1 MKTHEFII
9 LKSVILGLMFL
20 MSPINSIAQVQD
32 LYSKE
37 QFISKTDTLLYRL
50 LLPKDFSETK
60 QYPLILFLHGAGE
73 RGNDNNKQLSHGSQL
88 FADNQ
93 NSFPAIVILPQCPE
107 SDYWSK
113 VIIDRST
120 RPLTLNFP
128 LEAKPTKVLTLV
140 MELMDEMLAKPF
152 VNKNQIYVG
161 GLSMGGMGTFE
172 ILYRQPNVF
181 AAAISICGAG
191 IPETTAAFAKT
202 VPMWI
207 FHGANDDVVDPQH
220 SVDMVSGILKYGGK
234 PNFSLY
240 AKDNHNSWDS
250 AFAEPE
256 LLTWLFSNSK
266 LKQ

>member
-1 MKTHEFII
+1 MKTHAFII
-9 LKSVILGLMFL
+9 LKSVILGLML
-20 MSPINSIAQVQD
+20 LLLPNNSVAQVQD

-37 QFISKTDTLLYRL
+37 QFISKNDTLLYRL
-50 LLPKDFSETK
+50 LLPKDFSESNK
-60 QYPLILFLHGAGE
+60 YPVLLFLHGSGE
-73 RGNDNNKQLSHGSQL
+73 RGNDNNKQLSHGSKL

-93 NSFPAIVILPQCPE
+93 NAFPAIVILPQCPE
-107 SDYWSK
+107 TDYWSN

-120 RPLTLNFP
+120 QPLFLQFP
-128 LEAKPTKVLTLV
+128 KDAAPTKALTLV
-140 MELMDEMLAKPF
+140 MELMEEMLSKSF
-152 VNKNQIYVG
+152 VNKNQVYVG

-172 ILYRQPNVF
+172 ILYRKPNMF

-191 IPETTAAFAKT
+191 NPETTEIYAKT
-202 VPMWI
+202 TPMWI
-207 FHGANDDVVDPQH
+207 FHGANDNVVDPQH

-256 LLTWLFSNSK
+256 LLPWLFSNSK